1 MRRPVRPV
9 TLSSVKPI
17 LSFQGA
23 GVSLGGRPILRGV
36 DLVVGPGEAV
46 GIAGPNG
53 SGKTTLVRAAATL
66 ISIDQGS
73 LSVLGSDAGGPNLTA
88 VRRSIGLIG
97 HQPASIPELT
107 LFENLDHIARLG
119 GFERSRVTRALE
131 VVGLGEAAGR
141 KVEAC
146 SFGMKRRLEIAHL
159 LLARPR
165 LLLLDE
171 AASGLDE
178 AARDL
183 IGALVDSVRAR
194 DGACLVV
201 SHDRGQLET
210 LSDRVLTIAD
220 GTLEAAK

>member
-1 MRRPVRPV
+1 ME
-9 TLSSVKPI
+9 PI
-17 LSFQGA
+17 ISFQGA

-36 DLVVGPGEAV
+36 DLVVDPGESV

-66 ISIDQGS
+66 VSIDQGS
-73 LSVLGSDAGGPNLTA
+73 VSVLGSDSTARDLTA

-97 HQPASIPELT
+97 HHPASIPDLT

-119 GFERSRVTRALE
+119 GFERSRVSRALE
-131 VVGLGEAAGR
+131 VVGLGDAAER
-141 KVEAC
+141 RVEAC

-159 LLARPR
+159 LLARPK

-194 DGACLVV
+194 GGGCLVV
-201 SHDRGQLET
+201 SHDRGQLDT
-210 LSDRVLTIAD
+210 LTDRVLTIAF
-220 GTLEAAK
+220 GTLEVAQ

>member
-1 MRRPVRPV
+1 MRRPFRPV

-17 LSFQGA
+17 LSFQAA

-36 DLVVGPGEAV
+36 ELVVDPGEAV

-73 LSVLGSDAGGPNLTA
+73 LSVLGSDSGAPDLPA

-119 GFERSRVTRALE
+119 GFDRSRVTRALE

-194 DGACLVV
+194 DGGCLVV

-210 LSDRVLTIAD
+210 LTDRVLTIAD
-220 GTLEAAK
+220 GTLKTAQ